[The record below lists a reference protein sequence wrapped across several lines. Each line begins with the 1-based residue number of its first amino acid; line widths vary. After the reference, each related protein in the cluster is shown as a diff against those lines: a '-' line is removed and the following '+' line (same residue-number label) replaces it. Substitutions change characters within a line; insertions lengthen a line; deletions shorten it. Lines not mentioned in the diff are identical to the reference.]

1 MSQKT
6 LLKADLHGAALSP
19 AMCLVNKTITQIFK
33 NMLNQTYDD
42 GKSVVE
48 LMYRTERVSKAY
60 HMHII
65 YNKLILCKSALRFIC
80 TCTFY
85 LLSPID
91 AQMIFICSTFSY
103 N

>member
-1 MSQKT
+1 
-6 LLKADLHGAALSP
+6 
-19 AMCLVNKTITQIFK
+19 
-33 NMLNQTYDD
+33 MLNQTYND

-65 YNKLILCKSALRFIC
+65 YNKLIRCKSAL

>member
-1 MSQKT
+1 
-6 LLKADLHGAALSP
+6 
-19 AMCLVNKTITQIFK
+19 
-33 NMLNQTYDD
+33 MLNQTYDD